1 MIFSKQNRRF
11 VVKAINNSVFV
22 KAAAVVK
29 AIDVVRAALRTDAL
43 RPLSGERLSESGGMP
58 GSSPMGW
65 HSCCQ
70 HQPTMHLLYQRYMQ
84 ITGTPLTSVTGTA
97 S

>member
-29 AIDVVRAALRTDAL
+29 AIDVVRAALRTEAL
-43 RPLSGERLSESGGMP
+43 SPLSGRRLSESGDMP

-65 HSCCQ
+65 HCCCQ
-70 HQPTMHLLYQRYMQ
+70 HQPTMHQLYQGYLL
-84 ITGTPLTSVTGTA
+84 ITGTPLTTVTGTA

>member
-11 VVKAINNSVFV
+11 VVKAINNSAFV

-29 AIDVVRAALRTDAL
+29 AIDVVRAALRLA
-43 RPLSGERLSESGGMP
+43 PLSPLCGERLSESGDMP
-58 GSSPMGW
+58 GTSPMGW

-70 HQPTMHLLYQRYMQ
+70 HQPSMHLQYQRYLQ
-84 ITGTPLTSVTGTA
+84 ITGTSLTTATGTA